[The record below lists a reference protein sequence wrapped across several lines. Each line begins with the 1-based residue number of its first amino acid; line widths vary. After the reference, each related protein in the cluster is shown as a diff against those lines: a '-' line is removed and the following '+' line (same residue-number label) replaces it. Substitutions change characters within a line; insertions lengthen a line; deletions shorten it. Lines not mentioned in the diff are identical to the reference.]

1 MAINSTVTIRGSL
14 SSNAVTNAVTSKS
27 FRSYGLQFPVGENKN
42 GGYFS
47 KISDVNLVRKNLRQ
61 LLETERG
68 ERFMLPDYGTNLKK
82 YLFEPKDPILFNQIK
97 REIAETVD
105 KYAADV
111 RLLNIQV
118 KATNKSIAGGLEIKL
133 FCSMNTDR
141 STPFEVN
148 LEVF

>member
-1 MAINSTVTIRGSL
+1 MAINNNVTIRGVTP
-14 SSNAVTNAVTSKS
+14 SNATTNSITSKS
-27 FRSYGLQFPVGENKN
+27 FRSYGLQFPIGETTNA
-42 GGYFS
+42 GYFS
-47 KISDVNLVRKNLRQ
+47 KISDINLIRKNLRQ

-68 ERFMLPDYGTNLKK
+68 ERFMLPDYGTNIKK

-97 REIAETVD
+97 REIAETFE

-118 KATNKSIAGGLEIKL
+118 RATNKSVAGGLEIKL
-133 FCSMNTDR
+133 YCAMTTDR
-141 STPFEVN
+141 ASPFEVN